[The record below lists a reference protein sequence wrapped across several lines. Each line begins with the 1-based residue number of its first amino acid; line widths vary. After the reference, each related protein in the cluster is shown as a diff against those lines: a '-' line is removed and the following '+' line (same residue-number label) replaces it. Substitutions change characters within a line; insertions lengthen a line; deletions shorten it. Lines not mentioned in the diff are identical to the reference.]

1 MSKWDKDF
9 LNCGFAI
16 ATEEVNDETS
26 NQLKDMINAR
36 EALVDQFLNTSNQ
49 ELVAGIN
56 SANTT
61 ILAFCKA
68 YKIRVKKELAVD
80 RINNLVTQKM
90 QEIAMSTKKA
100 PKKTAKQEEPKKAK
114 PEASVK
120 SKKTAKPEE
129 PKKAKPEETKP
140 ETKPETP
147 DKALSTDKTE
157 ASPEKS
163 ATIPPEPFCTPCG
176 GLFDADPSSSCFG
189 MCKDESPEDF
199 EVCMNHFKS
208 ALEAKTT
215 KRRAAATKTA
225 KERVKREGSPKSHAT
240 KRYDRIGDG
249 FGTSAHMINI
259 LLLEGATLEEIMD
272 IVPTEKTRVTGHLSG
287 LKSGNGKRKPKTII
301 KDPVTKRYYLEVE
314 EGEPCTYFTII

>member
-36 EALVDQFLNTSNQ
+36 EAMVDQFLNTSNQ

-80 RINNLVTQKM
+80 RINNLITQKL
-90 QEIAMSTKKA
+90 QEHAMSTAKAAKKTKKQEESGTKKPKATKKA
-100 PKKTAKQEEPKKAK
+100 P
-114 PEASVK
+114 
-120 SKKTAKPEE
+120 
-129 PKKAKPEETKP
+129 ETLPDVAP
-140 ETKPETP
+140 ETLPESP
-147 DKALSTDKTE
+147 EKALEADKTE
-157 ASPEKS
+157 PETEKPINS
-163 ATIPPEPFCTPCG
+163 HNTPFKTPCG

-225 KERVKREGSPKSHAT
+225 KEKVKREGSPKAHVT

-301 KDPVTKRYYLEVE
+301 KDPVTKRYYLEME
-314 EGEPCTYFTII
+314 EGEPCTYFDII